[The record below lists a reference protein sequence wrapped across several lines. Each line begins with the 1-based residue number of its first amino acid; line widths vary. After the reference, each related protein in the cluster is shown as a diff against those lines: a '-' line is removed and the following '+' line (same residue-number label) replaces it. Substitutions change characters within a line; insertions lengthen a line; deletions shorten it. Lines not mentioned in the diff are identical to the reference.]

1 MTWRINDNGI
11 DRDMTD
17 DEISQHLAAV
27 ALIEQDMAKLQAQL
41 DAAKAA
47 KASAREKLANL
58 GLTDAEIQALVG

>member
-1 MTWRINDNGI
+1 MTLRINDNGI

-17 DEISQHLAAV
+17 DEIAQHMAAV
-27 ALIEQDMAKLQAQL
+27 ALIEQDMAKLQAQV

-47 KASAREKLANL
+47 KASAREKLADL